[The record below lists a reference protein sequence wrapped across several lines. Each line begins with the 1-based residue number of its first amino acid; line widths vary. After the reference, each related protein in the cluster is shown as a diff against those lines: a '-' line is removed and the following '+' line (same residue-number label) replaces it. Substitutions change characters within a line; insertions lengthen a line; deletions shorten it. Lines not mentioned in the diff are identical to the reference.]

1 MKRLK
6 NQLDKKYSN
15 NNNSANISPPSKINK
30 KNMKL
35 YIEKIDKKFSYIN
48 NDPIIN
54 NVLNNLHQQ
63 NLYIDKEKFRI
74 NKEIKNL
81 QDLIDLINDNPII
94 QNVDYNFDLK
104 KLHYIKDELELL
116 NNMIGLND
124 IKTNILNQILFYIQ
138 NFHLKTGINYM
149 HTVIYGPPG
158 TGKTE
163 IAKIIGKI
171 FSKLDILKNG
181 TFRKVVRSDLIAGYL
196 GQTALK
202 TTKVIDEALG
212 GVLFID
218 EAYAL
223 GNSEKRDSFA
233 KECIDTLCEALSNHR
248 DKLMVIIAGYEDEL
262 NSCFFNFN
270 PGLKSRFPWILKT
283 DHSNPE
289 QLREIFIKKIKEI
302 NWDIK
307 KDNVKIDFFKENKD
321 LFKYYG
327 RDIEI
332 LVMKTTISHSKRVLC
347 LDEEEKTI
355 LTNKD
360 IENGLE
366 LFKKHL
372 DDKKEDDSRI
382 IFTMYN

>member
-1 MKRLK
+1 MKRFK
-6 NQLDKKYSN
+6 NQLDRKYNNTNINLTIPSN
-15 NNNSANISPPSKINK
+15 INK
-30 KNMKL
+30 KNIKTYIQKL
-35 YIEKIDKKFSYIN
+35 DNKFNKIN
-48 NDPIIN
+48 NDPIITN
-54 NVLNNLHQQ
+54 ILYNIKEQ
-63 NLYIDKEKFRI
+63 NLYIDREKFNI

-81 QDLIDLINDNPII
+81 QDLIDLIIDHPII
-94 QNVDYNFDLK
+94 NNVDYNLDLK
-104 KLHYIKDELELL
+104 KLHTIKDELLIL

-124 IKTNILNQILFYIQ
+124 IKSNILNQILFYIQ
-138 NFHLKTGINYM
+138 NFHLKAGINYM

-202 TTKVIDEALG
+202 TSKVIDEALG

-248 DKLMVIIAGYEDEL
+248 DKLMVIIAGYEEEL

-270 PGLKSRFPWILKT
+270 TGLKSRFPWVLKT
-283 DHSNPE
+283 DHSSPE
-289 QLREIFIKKIKEI
+289 QLRDIFIKKIKEI

-307 KDNVKIDFFKENKD
+307 DNNIKIDFFEKNKN

-332 LVMKTTISHSKRVLC
+332 LVMKTTIAHSKRVLC
-347 LDEEEKTI
+347 LDENIKTI

-366 LFKKHL
+366 LFKKHI
-372 DDKKEDDSRI
+372 DNNKEDDSRI

>member
-6 NQLDKKYSN
+6 NQLDKNYSN
-15 NNNSANISPPSKINK
+15 NTSGNITPPSKNDK

-35 YIEKIDKKFSYIN
+35 YIKKIDNKFSTIN

-54 NVLNNLHQQ
+54 KVINNLHEQ
-63 NLYIDKEKFRI
+63 NLFIDKEKFKI

-94 QNVDYNFDLK
+94 QNVHYNFDLK
-104 KLHYIKDELELL
+104 KLHFIKNELELL

-138 NFHLKTGINYM
+138 NFHLKTGVNYM

-202 TTKVIDEALG
+202 TNKVIEEALG

-233 KECIDTLCEALSNHR
+233 KECIDTLCEALSNHK
-248 DKLMVIIAGYEDEL
+248 DKLMVIIAGYEEEL

-283 DHSNPE
+283 DHSTPE
-289 QLREIFIKKIKEI
+289 QLREIFLKKIKEI

-307 KDNVKIDFFKENKD
+307 KDNVKVDFFKENKD

-332 LVMKTTISHSKRVLC
+332 LVMKTTICHSKRVLC
-347 LDEEEKTI
+347 LDQEEKTI
-355 LTNKD
+355 LTNND

-372 DDKKEDDSRI
+372 DKNEDNSRI
-382 IFTMYN
+382 IFTMYT

>member
-1 MKRLK
+1 MKRFK
-6 NQLDKKYSN
+6 NELDKKYSN
-15 NNNSANISPPSKINK
+15 TNSGNISPPNKINK

-35 YIEKIDKKFSYIN
+35 YIEKIDNKFYIIN

-54 NVLNNLHQQ
+54 NVLNNLHKQ
-63 NLYIDKEKFRI
+63 NLFIDKEKFKI

-94 QNVDYNFDLK
+94 QNVEYNFDLK
-104 KLHYIKDELELL
+104 KLHHIKNELDLL

-181 TFRKVVRSDLIAGYL
+181 TFKKVVRSDLIAGYL

-202 TTKVIDEALG
+202 TTKVIEEALG

-248 DKLMVIIAGYEDEL
+248 DKLMVIIAGYEEEL

-283 DHSNPE
+283 DHSSPE
-289 QLREIFIKKIKEI
+289 QLREIFLKKIKEI

-307 KDNVKIDFFKENKD
+307 KDNIKIDFFQENKD

-332 LVMKTTISHSKRVLC
+332 LLMKTTISHSKRVLC
-347 LDEEEKTI
+347 LDEKEKTI

-372 DDKKEDDSRI
+372 DNKKDDSRI

>member
-6 NQLDKKYSN
+6 NKLDKKYSS
-15 NNNSANISPPSKINK
+15 NNSGDITPPNKINK

-35 YIEKIDKKFSYIN
+35 YVQKIDNKFYNIN

-54 NVLNNLHQQ
+54 NILSNLHEQ
-63 NLYIDKEKFRI
+63 NLYIDKEKFKI

-104 KLHYIKDELELL
+104 KLHYIKNELELL

-124 IKTNILNQILFYIQ
+124 IKSNILNQILFYIQ

-223 GNSEKRDSFA
+223 GNSEKKDSFA

-283 DHSNPE
+283 DHSSPE

-307 KDNVKIDFFKENKD
+307 KDNIKIDFFKENKD

-372 DDKKEDDSRI
+372 DNKKDDNKI
-382 IFTMYN
+382 IYTMYS

>member
-6 NQLDKKYSN
+6 KELDKKSN
-15 NNNSANISPPSKINK
+15 NNEPIPPSKINK
-30 KNMKL
+30 KNIKT
-35 YIEKIDKKFSYIN
+35 YVENIN
-48 NDPIIN
+48 NKYANINTDPLVTNI
-54 NVLNNLHQQ
+54 LQ
-63 NLYIDKEKFRI
+63 NIKEQKLYIDKEKFKI
-74 NKEIKNL
+74 NKDIKNL
-81 QDLIDLINDNPII
+81 QDLIDLINENPLITNI
-94 QNVDYNFDLK
+94 EYNLDLK
-104 KLHYIKDELELL
+104 KLHLIKDDLNLL
-116 NNMIGLND
+116 NDMIGLND
-124 IKTNILNQILFYIQ
+124 IKSNILNQILFYIQ
-138 NFHLKTGINYM
+138 NFHIKTGINYM

-181 TFRKVVRSDLIAGYL
+181 SFRKVVRSDLIAGYL

-223 GNSEKRDSFA
+223 GNSEKRDTFA

-262 NSCFFNFN
+262 NECFFNFN
-270 PGLKSRFPWILKT
+270 PGLKSRFPWVLKT
-283 DHSNPE
+283 DHSSPE
-289 QLREIFIKKIKEI
+289 QLREIFIKKIKDI
-302 NWDIK
+302 NWYI
-307 KDNVKIDFFKENKD
+307 KDNNIKIDFFEKNKE

-332 LVMKTTISHSKRVLC
+332 LVMKTTIAHSKRVLC
-347 LDEEEKTI
+347 LDEKEKTI
-355 LTNKD
+355 LTDKD
-360 IENGLE
+360 IDNGLE
-366 LFKKHL
+366 LFKEHIDNDNK
-372 DDKKEDDSRI
+372 DKDKSI
-382 IFTMYN
+382 IYALYT

>member
-6 NQLDKKYSN
+6 KELDKKSN
-15 NNNSANISPPSKINK
+15 NNEPIPPSKINK
-30 KNMKL
+30 KNIKT
-35 YIEKIDKKFSYIN
+35 YVENIN
-48 NDPIIN
+48 NKYANINTDPLVTNI
-54 NVLNNLHQQ
+54 LQ
-63 NLYIDKEKFRI
+63 NIKEQKLYIDKEKFKI
-74 NKEIKNL
+74 NKDIKNL
-81 QDLIDLINDNPII
+81 QDLIDLINENPLITNI
-94 QNVDYNFDLK
+94 EYNLDLK
-104 KLHYIKDELELL
+104 KLHLIKDDLNLL
-116 NNMIGLND
+116 NDMIGLND
-124 IKTNILNQILFYIQ
+124 IKSNILNQILFYIQ
-138 NFHLKTGINYM
+138 NFHIKTGINYM

-181 TFRKVVRSDLIAGYL
+181 SFRKVVRSDLIAGYL

-223 GNSEKRDSFA
+223 GNSEKRDTFA

-262 NSCFFNFN
+262 NECFFNFN
-270 PGLKSRFPWILKT
+270 PGLKSRFPWVLKT
-283 DHSNPE
+283 DHSSPE
-289 QLREIFIKKIKEI
+289 QLREIFIKKIKDI
-302 NWDIK
+302 NWYI
-307 KDNVKIDFFKENKD
+307 KDNNIKIDFFEKNKE

-332 LVMKTTISHSKRVLC
+332 LVMKTTIAHSKRVLC
-347 LDEEEKTI
+347 LDEKEKTI
-355 LTNKD
+355 LTDKD
-360 IENGLE
+360 IDNGLE
-366 LFKKHL
+366 LFKEHIDNDNK
-372 DDKKEDDSRI
+372 DKDKNI
-382 IFTMYN
+382 IYALYT

>member
-1 MKRLK
+1 MKKLK
-6 NQLDKKYSN
+6 NRLDKN
-15 NNNSANISPPSKINK
+15 CHNSSFINITPPNKINK
-30 KNMKL
+30 KNMKI
-35 YIEKIDKKFSYIN
+35 YIQKIDDKFNKIN

-54 NVLNNLHQQ
+54 NVINNLHEQ
-63 NLYIDKEKFRI
+63 NLYIDKETFKI
-74 NKEIKNL
+74 SKEIKNL
-81 QDLIDLINDNPII
+81 QDLIDLINENPII
-94 QNVDYNFDLK
+94 ENVMYNINIR
-104 KLHYIKDELELL
+104 KLHIIKDELILL
-116 NNMIGLND
+116 NEMIGLNN

-181 TFRKVVRSDLIAGYL
+181 TFRKVVRSDLVAGYL

-202 TTKVIDEALG
+202 TAKVIDQSLG

-218 EAYAL
+218 EAYSL
-223 GNSEKRDSFA
+223 GNAENRDSFA

-248 DKLMVIIAGYEDEL
+248 DKLMVIIAGYEKEL
-262 NSCFFNFN
+262 NTCFFNFN

-283 DHSNPE
+283 DESTPE

-302 NWDIK
+302 KWYIK
-307 KDNVKIDFFKENKD
+307 KDNIKIDFFEKNKD
-321 LFKYYG
+321 YFKYFG

-332 LVMKTTISHSKRVLC
+332 LVMKTTISHSRRVIC
-347 LDEEEKTI
+347 LDEKEKTI
-355 LTNKD
+355 LTDED
-360 IENGLE
+360 IQNGLE

-372 DDKKEDDSRI
+372 DNNKDNDSKI
-382 IFTMYN
+382 ILTMYN

>member
-1 MKRLK
+1 MKRFK
-6 NQLDKKYSN
+6 NQLDRKYNNTNINLTIPSN
-15 NNNSANISPPSKINK
+15 INK
-30 KNMKL
+30 KNIKTYIQKL
-35 YIEKIDKKFSYIN
+35 DNKFNKIN
-48 NDPIIN
+48 NDPIITN
-54 NVLNNLHQQ
+54 ILYNIKEQ
-63 NLYIDKEKFRI
+63 NLYIDREKFNI

-81 QDLIDLINDNPII
+81 QDLIDLIIDHPII
-94 QNVDYNFDLK
+94 NNVDYNLDLK
-104 KLHYIKDELELL
+104 KLHTIKDELLIL

-124 IKTNILNQILFYIQ
+124 IKSNILNQILFYIQ
-138 NFHLKTGINYM
+138 NFHLKAGINYM

-202 TTKVIDEALG
+202 TSKVIDEALG

-248 DKLMVIIAGYEDEL
+248 DKLMVIIAGYEEEL

-270 PGLKSRFPWILKT
+270 TGLKSRFPWILKT
-283 DHSNPE
+283 DHSSPE
-289 QLREIFIKKIKEI
+289 QLRDIFIKKIKEI

-307 KDNVKIDFFKENKD
+307 DNNIKIDFFEKNKN

-332 LVMKTTISHSKRVLC
+332 LVMKTTIAHSKRVLC
-347 LDEEEKTI
+347 LDENIKTI

-366 LFKKHL
+366 LFKKHI
-372 DDKKEDDSRI
+372 DNNKEDDSRI

>member
-6 NQLDKKYSN
+6 KELDKKSN
-15 NNNSANISPPSKINK
+15 NNEPIPPSKINK
-30 KNMKL
+30 KNIKT
-35 YIEKIDKKFSYIN
+35 YVENIN
-48 NDPIIN
+48 NKYANINTDPLVTNI
-54 NVLNNLHQQ
+54 LQ
-63 NLYIDKEKFRI
+63 NIKEQKLKIDKEKFKI
-74 NKEIKNL
+74 NKDIKNL
-81 QDLIDLINDNPII
+81 KNLIDLINENPLITNI
-94 QNVDYNFDLK
+94 EYNLDLK
-104 KLHYIKDELELL
+104 KLHLIKDDLNLL
-116 NNMIGLND
+116 NDMIGLND
-124 IKTNILNQILFYIQ
+124 IKSNILNQILFYIQ
-138 NFHLKTGINYM
+138 NFHIKTGINYM

-181 TFRKVVRSDLIAGYL
+181 SFRKVVRSDLIAGYL

-223 GNSEKRDSFA
+223 GNSEKRDTFA

-262 NSCFFNFN
+262 NECFFNFN
-270 PGLKSRFPWILKT
+270 PGLKSRFPWVLKT
-283 DHSNPE
+283 DHSSPE
-289 QLREIFIKKIKEI
+289 QLREIFIKKIKDI
-302 NWDIK
+302 NWYI
-307 KDNVKIDFFKENKD
+307 KDNNIKIDFFEKNKE

-332 LVMKTTISHSKRVLC
+332 LVMKTTIAHSKRVLC
-347 LDEEEKTI
+347 LDEKEKTI
-355 LTNKD
+355 LTDKD
-360 IENGLE
+360 IDNGLE
-366 LFKKHL
+366 LFKEHIDNDNK
-372 DDKKEDDSRI
+372 DKDKNI
-382 IFTMYN
+382 IYALYT